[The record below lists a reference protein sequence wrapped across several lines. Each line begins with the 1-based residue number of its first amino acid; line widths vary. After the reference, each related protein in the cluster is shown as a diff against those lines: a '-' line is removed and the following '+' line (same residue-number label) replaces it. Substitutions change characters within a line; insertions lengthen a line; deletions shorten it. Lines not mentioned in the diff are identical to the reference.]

1 MIKYQEPAVLPCPHC
16 GSNQAY
22 TLWKIEKGDLLSSI
36 LLKHQYPTKSINS
49 ASIICGICREYFEMC
64 WIVSA
69 TMEELLTTVN
79 YTWQDDHILVLY
91 KRVLAKGGLLP

>member
-1 MIKYQEPAVLPCPHC
+1 
-16 GSNQAY
+16 
-22 TLWKIEKGDLLSSI
+22 
-36 LLKHQYPTKSINS
+36 
-49 ASIICGICREYFEMC
+49 MC

-69 TMEELLTTVN
+69 TMEELLTAVN

>member
-1 MIKYQEPAVLPCPHC
+1 
-16 GSNQAY
+16 
-22 TLWKIEKGDLLSSI
+22 
-36 LLKHQYPTKSINS
+36 
-49 ASIICGICREYFEMC
+49 MC